1 MQARALSQ
9 LSQTSPSKRLEL
21 LAPGLPKLVEH
32 VLALS
37 VEVQA
42 MSDAGQHRSANIV
55 DNLMQEEA
63 AKLLILLDMVRAGV
77 GNDDVVKKYVRAFYD
92 HLSRCVMAE
101 VATYRIASFGELR
114 EAVER
119 LRRSHYLDGP
129 NDVDWVFRNHLVATR
144 ENAMYVDY
152 VQTDDGPSW
161 ISPGDYVFRS
171 SGPSRVVG
179 LIAALSRMGATTVD
193 GLRLIEG
200 LWRGC
205 HFEDSDHWEVIRRRN
220 LGTISALRAAGLAS
234 SEAKGDAYA
243 VMDQW
248 GFPTA
253 QLELS
258 MLKIDIDSLRDK
270 QRATLEAIERDW
282 YGY

>member
-9 LSQTSPSKRLEL
+9 LSQTSPNKRLEL

-42 MSDAGQHRSANIV
+42 MSDAGQHRSADIV

-92 HLSRCVMAE
+92 HLSRCVVAE

-119 LRRSHYLDGP
+119 LRSSHYPDGP
-129 NDVDWVFRNHLVATR
+129 NDVEWVFRNHLIATR

-152 VQTDDGPSW
+152 VQTDDGPGW
-161 ISPGDYVFRS
+161 ISPGDYGS
-171 SGPSRVVG
+171 PSYGPSPVVN
-179 LIAALSRMGATTVD
+179 LIASLSRTGVTTVD
-193 GLRLIEG
+193 GLRLVEG
-200 LWRGC
+200 VWQGC
-205 HFEDSDHWEVIRRRN
+205 HFEDSDHWEVIRLRN
-220 LGTISALRAAGLAS
+220 LETISALREAGLAS
-234 SEAKGDAYA
+234 SEVDGDAFT
-243 VMDQW
+243 VMNQW

-258 MLKIDIDSLRDK
+258 LLKIDIEGLRDE

>member
-9 LSQTSPSKRLEL
+9 ISQTSPSKRLEL

-32 VLALS
+32 VLALG

-119 LRRSHYLDGP
+119 LRGSHHLDGP
-129 NDVDWVFRNHLVATR
+129 NDVDWVFRNRLVATR

-152 VQTDDGPSW
+152 VQTDDGAGW
-161 ISPGDYVFRS
+161 ISPGDDVS
-171 SGPSRVVG
+171 PSCGPSRVVD
-179 LIAALSRMGATTVD
+179 LIASLSRMGVTTVD

-200 LWRGC
+200 LWQGC
-205 HFEDSDHWEVIRRRN
+205 HFEDSDRWEVIRLRN
-220 LGTISALRAAGLAS
+220 IDTISALREVGLAS
-234 SEAKGDAYA
+234 SEVEGDTNR
-243 VMDQW
+243 VIDQW

-253 QLELS
+253 QLDLS
-258 MLKIDIDSLRDK
+258 KLKIDIDCLRDE
-270 QRATLEAIERDW
+270 QRAKLEAIERDW